1 MPISATKS
9 KAVDLYLRHTPKHQ
23 RELMSIVRRIIQS
36 TIPDAEETIKFGV
49 PFYSRKRLLCYL
61 SPLKKQE
68 GIYIGFVK
76 GHRMSDE
83 SGLFTGKDLKQ
94 IRHLEFRKR
103 TEIKTRMLKEY
114 LHEAVML
121 NEFSK
126 HPFPI

>member
-1 MPISATKS
+1 MASSSTKS
-9 KAVDLYLRHTPKHQ
+9 NAVDLYLRHTPKHQ

-36 TIPDAEETIKFGV
+36 TLPDVEESIKFGV
-49 PFYSRKRLLCYL
+49 PFYSRKGLLCYL

-76 GHRMSDE
+76 GYRMSDE

-94 IRHLEFRKR
+94 IRHMEFRR
-103 TEIKTRMLKEY
+103 TSEIKTRMLKQY